1 MKKIWVVF
9 IKEFLDIVRDR
20 RRIILTLVSTF
31 VLMPLM
37 FVVPYAFIIMRMVR
51 QASETISI
59 PVQGM
64 ENAPA
69 LIAYLAEE
77 ADMEA
82 FAVENVEELIL
93 GKQHAVGL
101 IIPDDYEEKTNSGRT
116 ADVIVVA
123 DERRSMD
130 VTRTRVVAELEN
142 YRSEALLARLRERGL
157 TDDYL
162 VPLEIKEK
170 NVATPTETTGSMLGL
185 IIPGIVLSFALSTG
199 MPVAIAA
206 VAGEKKKLT
215 LEPVLFTTVSRFQLV
230 FAKFLAVVASVF
242 GTIVLMVASM
252 AISALVFVIAAM
264 RFMPSEL
271 MNAETSAET
280 IAPSSSE
287 PALEALTGGYHIQP
301 LAIGLFLL
309 APFIIILLSAALQI
323 LVSSWA
329 RNDEEAGTYLAP
341 LNFLA
346 GGIVLVAFFLD
357 ELTPQL
363 WYYAMPIFGTM
374 LSMRDLL
381 SDKIDPAS
389 LTVMFVSSIL
399 YAAAMLGL
407 AVWMFHREEVV
418 FRT

>member
-9 IKEFLDIVRDR
+9 IKEFLDIIRDR
-20 RRIILTLVSTF
+20 RRIILMLVSTF

-37 FVVPYAFIIMRMVR
+37 FVVPYAFIIMRLVR
-51 QASETISI
+51 QVSETISI

-69 LIAYLAEE
+69 LIEYLAEE

-82 FAVENVEELIL
+82 FAAENVEELIL

-101 IIPDDYEEKTNSGRT
+101 IIPDDYAEKAAKGQT

-142 YRSEALLARLRERGL
+142 YRSELLLARLREQGL

-162 VPLEIKEK
+162 IPLEIEEK

-242 GTIVLMVASM
+242 GTIILMVASM
-252 AISALVFVIAAM
+252 AISALVFVIAAI
-264 RFMPSEL
+264 RFMPKNL
-271 MNAETSAET
+271 FDAEASAET
-280 IAPSSSE
+280 VAPSSGL
-287 PALEALTGGYHIQP
+287 PLETLTGGYHIQP
-301 LAIGLFLL
+301 LAIGLFLV